1 MGAGG
6 HAVVGIGVGWL
17 VRGDESIR
25 PITGSKRIETEK
37 RGFGVG
43 LLPHEMLFRRDR
55 KLVKKSADQAC
66 FIHGKVFSFAPSS
79 IK

>member
-6 HAVVGIGVGWL
+6 YAVVGRGVGWL

-43 LLPHEMLFRRDR
+43 LLPSETRFR
-55 KLVKKSADQAC
+55 
-66 FIHGKVFSFAPSS
+66 
-79 IK
+79 